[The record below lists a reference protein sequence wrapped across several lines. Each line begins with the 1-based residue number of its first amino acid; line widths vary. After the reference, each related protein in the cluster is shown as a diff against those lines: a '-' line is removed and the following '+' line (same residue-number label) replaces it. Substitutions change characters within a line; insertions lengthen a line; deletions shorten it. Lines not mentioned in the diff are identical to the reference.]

1 MSNSRNQNTRLEL
14 LIVLD
19 YLLNHTNAKHIP
31 QQKDYIEYA
40 KQTYKYDFKKPQH
53 IREILDF
60 VYKLKQKFPKLLPFE
75 MEDHNTGKR
84 NKYFITN
91 KGLTETEIKA
101 LLSSLQ
107 HNIYAPN
114 KIVDP
119 IIEKL
124 LPLVTNQHDIPDYQF
139 WRSKINKKVQKIP
152 LTIIE
157 KMIELDNARQKLSLV
172 ELVFNDNLVMSLYFK
187 DKPIMKLNQNVK
199 GHVYRLYDQGNQ
211 PYVLLINQAT
221 QKLESYMIA
230 NLKQVIRLDME
241 DRIEKL
247 PTPEERFNDPDFQD
261 PEINLSAAVNPL
273 PEGEIATILFRFIH
287 SDYNFG
293 FISNSFLQYFKSPM
307 KFKDEMESIKQF
319 QTNQPE
325 TSQSNQTIKVT
336 YVRLK
341 VNTLTYIK
349 WATSYEVA
357 RLIETRTPR
366 SVIEDIYNHFAYLA
380 KLNQINHE

>member
-1 MSNSRNQNTRLEL
+1 MSNSRNYLTRLEL

-31 QQKDYIEYA
+31 QHEDYIEYA
-40 KQTYKYDFKKPQH
+40 KKTYKYKFNKRQH

-60 VYKLKQKFPKLLPFE
+60 VYKVKQKFPKLLPFE
-75 MEDHNTGKR
+75 MEARNTGKR

-114 KIVDP
+114 KMVDP
-119 IIEKL
+119 IIEKF
-124 LPLVTNQHDIPDYQF
+124 LPLVTNQHDIPDYEF
-139 WRSKINKKVQKIP
+139 WRFKINKKVQKIP
-152 LTIIE
+152 LPVIE
-157 KMIELDNARQKLSLV
+157 KMMELDTALQKRSLV
-172 ELVFNDNLVMSLYFK
+172 ELVFNDNLSILLYFK

-230 NLKQVIRLDME
+230 NLKQVIQLDME

-247 PTPEERFNDPDFQD
+247 PTPEERFNDPEFQD
-261 PEINLSAAVNPL
+261 PDTNLIDAVNPL
-273 PEGEIATILFRFIH
+273 PDGEISTILFRFIH
-287 SDYNFG
+287 SDYSFA

-319 QTNQPE
+319 QANQPE
-325 TSQSNQTIKVT
+325 TTQSNQTIKVT
-336 YVRLK
+336 YVKLK

-357 RLIETRTPR
+357 RLIETRTPKK
-366 SVIEDIYNHFAYLA
+366 VIEDIVKHYQYL
-380 KLNQINHE
+380 LQVNQ